1 MNEILN
7 GKNYTLQET
16 ADILKVTKKTI
27 TNYIKAG
34 KLKATQTGKHKRLIT
49 EKALSDYLELMEKE
63 AKEKAGL

>member
-27 TNYIKAG
+27 ENYIKAG
-34 KLKATQTGKHKRLIT
+34 KLKATQTGTHRRLIT